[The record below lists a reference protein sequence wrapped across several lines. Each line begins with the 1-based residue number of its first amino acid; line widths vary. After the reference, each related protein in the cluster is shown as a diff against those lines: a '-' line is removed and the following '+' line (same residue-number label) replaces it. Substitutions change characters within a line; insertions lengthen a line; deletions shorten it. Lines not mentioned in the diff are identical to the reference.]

1 MIMSDIFKSY
11 LSEDERDI
19 AIEESVYEIQMAKLT
34 KKMKNGDEIS
44 LPLIDQKKENVVSED
59 FVFIDCSNKDDLKS
73 FYICKH

>member
-1 MIMSDIFKSY
+1 
-11 LSEDERDI
+11 
-19 AIEESVYEIQMAKLT
+19 MAKLT

>member
-1 MIMSDIFKSY
+1 MMGKDK
-11 LSEDERDI
+11 
-19 AIEESVYEIQMAKLT
+19 MAKLT